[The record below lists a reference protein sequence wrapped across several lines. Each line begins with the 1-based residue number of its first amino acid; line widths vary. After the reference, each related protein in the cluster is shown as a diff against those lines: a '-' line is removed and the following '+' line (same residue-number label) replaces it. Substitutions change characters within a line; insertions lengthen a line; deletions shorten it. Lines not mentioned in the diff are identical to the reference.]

1 MAVICLLLIGL
12 IIFLFFFIRQHFLCL
27 GRIEINTRLM
37 FENQEKLNKKLIAKI
52 NKDEQKNLVIFTEY
66 FI

>member
-12 IIFLFFFIRQHFLCL
+12 VIFLFFFIRQHFLCL

-37 FENQEKLNKKLIAKI
+37 FENQEKLNKKLIAEI
-52 NKDEQKNLVIFTEY
+52 NKDEQKKLINLY
-66 FI
+66 

>member
-1 MAVICLLLIGL
+1 
-12 IIFLFFFIRQHFLCL
+12 
-27 GRIEINTRLM
+27 M

>member
-12 IIFLFFFIRQHFLCL
+12 IIFLIFFIRQHFLCL

-52 NKDEQKNLVIFTEY
+52 NMDEQKNLLIFTEY

>member
-27 GRIEINTRLM
+27 GRIEINTRSM

-52 NKDEQKNLVIFTEY
+52 NKDEQKNLLIFTEY

>member
-27 GRIEINTRLM
+27 GRIEINKRLM

-52 NKDEQKNLVIFTEY
+52 NKDEQKNLLIFTEY

>member
-52 NKDEQKNLVIFTEY
+52 NKDEQKNLLIFTEY

>member
-1 MAVICLLLIGL
+1 
-12 IIFLFFFIRQHFLCL
+12 
-27 GRIEINTRLM
+27 M

-52 NKDEQKNLVIFTEY
+52 NMDEQKNLLIFTEY